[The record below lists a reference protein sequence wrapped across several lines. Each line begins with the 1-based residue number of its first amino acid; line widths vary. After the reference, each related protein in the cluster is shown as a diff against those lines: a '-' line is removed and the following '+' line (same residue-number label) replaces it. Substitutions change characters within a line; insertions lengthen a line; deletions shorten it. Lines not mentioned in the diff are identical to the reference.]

1 MNNPQPDSLSCCY
14 FPTTVYVIDGNQY
27 FLNNLRVSLAGDTI
41 CEFYDDVKNALHV
54 LNKKHTADPLT
65 KSGILGSK
73 KDALTRSPRIE
84 VQLIQQEIYN
94 PKRFQEISVVI
105 VNETLPGLQGV
116 EFCRQLKDSN
126 IKRILL
132 TNNENNATAQQAF
145 HSGLIDK
152 IVFKD
157 TPEWMKVLKQSI
169 AELQWR
175 FFYDLTIL
183 NTDFLTDNS
192 INMLT
197 DTRFIEIFY
206 KHFKQHQFVEY
217 YLIDRLG
224 SYLFLNRAA
233 KPSWLVMCDTEG
245 MEVAAEKARRA
256 NAPYSVIKALQDKI
270 KMLYLPTDK
279 SELISQDEWEKYMY
293 PVKLLLGKPEH
304 YYAYIN
310 NYETYDIDPKNILS
324 YEKFLNS
331 QENESICQ

>member
-1 MNNPQPDSLSCCY
+1 MKQQPDSLSCCY

-27 FLNNLRVSLAGDTI
+27 FLNKLRASLATDFI
-41 CEFYDDVKNALHV
+41 CEFYDDANNALHV
-54 LNKKHTADPLT
+54 LNKKHAEDPLT
-65 KSGILGSK
+65 KSGILGSRK
-73 KDALTRSPRIE
+73 SGQKRSSVIDM
-84 VQLIQQEIYN
+84 QFIQQEIYN

-105 VNETLPGLQGV
+105 VNESLPGLQGV
-116 EFCRQLKDSN
+116 EFCREIKDSN

-132 TNNENNATAQQAF
+132 THNENNAEALEAF

-157 TPEWMKVLKQSI
+157 TPEWLTVLKQSV

-197 DTRFIEIFY
+197 DNLFIEIFY
-206 KHFKQHQFVEY
+206 KYFKQHQLVEY
-217 YLIDRLG
+217 YLLDRLG

-233 KPSWLVMCDTEG
+233 KPSWLVVCDTER
-245 MEVAAEKARRA
+245 MEIAAERAREA
-256 NAPYSVIKALQDKI
+256 NAPYSIIKALQDKI
-270 KMLYLPTDK
+270 KMLYLPIDK
-279 SELISQDEWEKYMY
+279 AELGSSDEWEKYMY
-293 PVKLLLGKPEH
+293 PVKLLAENQH

-310 NYETYDIDPKNILS
+310 NYMVYDIDPRKILS
-324 YEKFLNS
+324 YEKFLHP
-331 QENESICQ
+331 QEYVSV